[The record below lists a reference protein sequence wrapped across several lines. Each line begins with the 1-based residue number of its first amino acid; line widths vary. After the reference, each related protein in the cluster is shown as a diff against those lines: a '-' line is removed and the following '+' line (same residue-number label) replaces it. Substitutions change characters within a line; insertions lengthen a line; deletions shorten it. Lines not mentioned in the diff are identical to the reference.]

1 MIADSSLQ
9 PAKLLA
15 RARGGES
22 DAIGKLLE
30 QYLHYLRILASAQLD
45 QKLRH
50 RVSPSDIVQ
59 ETVCEAH
66 RDFHQFRGSGEREFV
81 AWLRK
86 IMVNNLARVV
96 ERHVLTGKRDVRRE
110 RSLQQMQKSMDRSTM
125 QLDAL
130 LIARNATPSEV
141 ALEQERGVH
150 LANCIAQLPED
161 YRTVVTLRNFQG
173 LTFNDV
179 AAQMGRSSGAVRMLW
194 LRALE
199 ELRLLLESDGES
211 P

>member
-1 MIADSSLQ
+1 MIADSSIH

-15 RARGGES
+15 QARNGEP
-22 DAIGKLLE
+22 DAVGKLLE
-30 QYLHYLRILASAQLD
+30 QYLHYLQILASVQLD

-66 RDFHQFRGSGEREFV
+66 RDFHQFRGLSEREFV

-125 QLDAL
+125 QLEA
-130 LIARNATPSEV
+130 IFVAQNATPSEV
-141 ALEQERGVH
+141 ALERERGVE

-161 YRTVVTLRNFQG
+161 YRTVVMLRNFQG
-173 LTFNDV
+173 LPFKEV
-179 AAQMGRSSGAVRMLW
+179 ADQMERSSGAVRMLW
-194 LRALE
+194 MRALE
-199 ELRLLLESDGES
+199 ELRLLIEGES
-211 P
+211 A

>member
-1 MIADSSLQ
+1 MIADSSIQ

-15 RARGGES
+15 QARDGEP
-22 DAIGKLLE
+22 DAVGKLLE
-30 QYLHYLRILASAQLD
+30 QYLHYLQILASVQLD

-125 QLDAL
+125 QLEGMFVAQ
-130 LIARNATPSEV
+130 NATPSEV
-141 ALEQERGVH
+141 ALERERGVH
-150 LANCIAQLPED
+150 LANCIAQLPDD
-161 YRTVVTLRNFQG
+161 YRTVVMLRNFQG
-173 LTFNDV
+173 LPFKDV
-179 AAQMGRSSGAVRMLW
+179 ADQMERSSGAVRMLW
-194 LRALE
+194 MRALE
-199 ELRLLLESDGES
+199 ELRLLLEEGES
-211 P
+211 A

>member
-1 MIADSSLQ
+1 MIADSSIQ

-15 RARGGES
+15 RARDGDS
-22 DAIGKLLE
+22 DAVGKLLE
-30 QYLHYLRILASAQLD
+30 QYLHYLQILASVQLD

-66 RDFHQFRGSGEREFV
+66 RDFHQFRGTGERQFV

-110 RSLQQMQKSMDRSTM
+110 RSLQQMQKAMDRSTM

-130 LIARNATPSEV
+130 LVAQNATPSEV
-141 ALEQERGVH
+141 ALERERGVQ

-173 LTFNDV
+173 LPFKAV
-179 AAQMGRSSGAVRMLW
+179 AEQMERSPGAVRMLW
-194 LRALE
+194 VRALE
-199 ELRLLLESDGES
+199 ELRLLLESGGS
-211 P
+211 I